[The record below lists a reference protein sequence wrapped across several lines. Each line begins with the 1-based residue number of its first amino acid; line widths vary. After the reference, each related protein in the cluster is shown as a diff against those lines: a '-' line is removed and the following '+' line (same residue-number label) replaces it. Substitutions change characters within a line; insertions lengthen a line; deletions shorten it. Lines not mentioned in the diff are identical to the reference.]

1 VGLGCETTRGK
12 EEEYMVLVVV
22 VALESVVMVVS
33 VEEVAREW
41 ERVPLRGALV

>member
-1 VGLGCETTRGK
+1 
-12 EEEYMVLVVV
+12 MVLVVVV